1 MPVISRDAKI
11 CLPDWKSTDWK
22 RTGISILSSVSD
34 FNGGLY
40 TQPGILEATIEGYLG
55 NWEDIYGK
63 NPNYTT
69 IGTRFIEILRR
80 AYEQTG
86 RRAVVLIDE
95 YDKPILDVLDT
106 EALFMMI
113 MESKFCWRTIT
124 GKY

>member
-1 MPVISRDAKI
+1 MISVI
-11 CLPDWKSTDWK
+11 LPSEKFLHFFHCVL
-22 RTGISILSSVSD
+22 IFSSQLY
-34 FNGGLY
+34 GGFFEKCFQL
-40 TQPGILEATIEGYLG
+40 ILEATIEGYLG

-95 YDKPILDVLDT
+95 YDKPILDVLDVYRSLPFT
-106 EALFMMI
+106 
-113 MESKFCWRTIT
+113 
-124 GKY
+124 